1 VLIVPKGAA
10 IEMITLDEAKRLKYR
25 EVLVDKY
32 GKRWYVTA
40 VKTWK
45 RADNAHRIK
54 VSLKHGLYVYDS
66 ITERDFYDGVCN
78 LLTKEV

>member
-1 VLIVPKGAA
+1 V
-10 IEMITLDEAKRLKYR
+10 ITLDAAKELRYR
-25 EVLVDKY
+25 EVLVDNF

-45 RADNAHRIK
+45 RASNAHRIK

-66 ITERDFYDGVCN
+66 ITERDFHNGECT
-78 LLTKEV
+78 LLTREVH